1 MVMDSQYIDVIDS
14 CYDSRWDTFKWK
26 NAPKKSNDILMD
38 YDEGETL
45 TKEKFWANND
55 VENDDIPV
63 YGQKDNNG
71 IWRFQWEAGDVGGFI
86 EGEDF
91 DF

>member
-1 MVMDSQYIDVIDS
+1 MVIDSQYIDVINS
-14 CYDSRWDTFKWK
+14 CYDPRWDTFKWK
-26 NAPKKSNDILMD
+26 IAPKKPNSILMD

-45 TKEKFWANND
+45 TKEEFWTNND
-55 VENDDIPV
+55 LEKEDTPV

-71 IWRFQWEAGDVGGFI
+71 IWRFQWEAGDIGGFI

>member
-1 MVMDSQYIDVIDS
+1 MA
-14 CYDSRWDTFKWK
+14 T
-26 NAPKKSNDILMD
+26 KKIQPVQTNPTW
-38 YDEGETL
+38 GKTL
-45 TKEKFWANND
+45 TKKEFWANND

>member
-1 MVMDSQYIDVIDS
+1 MDSQYTDVIDHH
-14 CYDSRWDTFKWK
+14 DDPRWDTFRWK
-26 NAPKKSNDILMD
+26 NTPKNPNDTLMD

-45 TKEKFWANND
+45 TKEEFWANND
-55 VENDDIPV
+55 VGDDDTPV
-63 YGQKDNNG
+63 YGQKNNNG